1 MRVSEGYA
9 AIHGLPEGTTETTRS
24 AWRRRAH
31 PEDVGRVEELR
42 RRAFRDREYEYN
54 VEYRI
59 VSPDRGVRWIELR
72 SFISYNADGCAQRV
86 IGVNIDVTERKK
98 TEGLLN
104 ESKARLANALAA
116 GQVMAFE
123 WDADTG
129 VTQRSDNALSF

>member
-1 MRVSEGYA
+1 
-9 AIHGLPEGTTETTRS
+9 
-24 AWRRRAH
+24 
-31 PEDVGRVEELR
+31 VEELR